1 MGCSLFCAFTLVNLS
16 TSEHHQCL
24 VVSTA
29 MRFVLLLTVLSTC
42 AMLRG
47 QVAIGGKQFVR
58 SMAEAGTK
66 GEWVLYEK
74 GAPQNEGT
82 RRWLTKRVLVE
93 LHPGKAAADLR
104 GLAGIV
110 KAEARGKYAIVEF
123 AGSADAALAGA
134 KTLQKQPGVRFAEP
148 MLARQLFGKAVPNDP
163 FFAYNAANAGYQWHL
178 QNTGQNGGTAGVD
191 VNVVP
196 AWDAYKGTG
205 IRIGIVD
212 DGLEVT
218 HPDLV
223 ANVDTTNDRDFN
235 GLDDDPSPGE
245 KNFHGTACAGVAAAR
260 GNNGLG
266 VSGSA
271 PEATIVGLKLI
282 AAPTTDAD
290 EADAFAFKKDI
301 IHIKSNSW
309 GPYDSAY
316 GQGGPGPLSLAAMQD
331 AVTNGRGGKG
341 TIFLWAAGNGN
352 YSGDD
357 SNYDG
362 WANSPLAIAVSAINE
377 KGRPSYYS
385 EPGSNILVCAPSS
398 AGNQGITT
406 TDITSANGYN
416 EDGGT
421 VEHPD
426 FTNFDYTNGFGGTS
440 SSTPTVAGVVALML
454 QANPNLT
461 CRDVQEILV
470 RTAVK
475 NDEFDGDWVQNGAG
489 FHFNLRYGAGLVNAQ
504 TATATAATWTN
515 VAPLQTKT
523 YTQTA
528 LAQPIPDFDTTG
540 TSRTFTVPLVDNLRL
555 EHVTVHIKATHPYV
569 GNLEFL
575 LTSPSGVKSRLA
587 RARFNDNSANLDW
600 TFMSTHF
607 WGERSHGDWKL
618 EVFDRMVDHA
628 GTLDEVT
635 ITFHGTSTSSALPLP
650 VLTSSW
656 IIVGREDWN
665 TDHQLTASNFPTGY
679 ALGRYFFSGLP
690 TGWTFDT
697 ATNRITG
704 IPTEVGLTDGY
715 QDVTNATGTSS
726 EYTYFYVL
734 GADTTLS
741 TAVEQPTTKKIIP
754 FGFGDPMRQT
764 SVTHDGVDAIET
776 AIVGDEEYSGIE
788 FTVNGPARLAFQWK
802 VSSEKNFDYMILS
815 IDGYVKDYITGEKD
829 WTESITDLDS
839 GPHNVDIYYFK
850 DEATAKGQD
859 KGWIDEISITATT
872 TPPVITPATVNVWK
886 DTYFRHA
893 IEATHAPTSF
903 SADGLPTG
911 LSLHAATGLIYGSV
925 ATLGTYPVTVHA
937 TNSLGTSTETITI
950 QVGTIEQGLAEVLDA
965 PSQTI
970 TSSGDLPWVPQQLYA
985 RDGEDGARS
994 GAIGHNQSSSMSTQ
1008 VTGPCKITFYWG
1020 VSSEEDYDF
1029 LRFYID
1035 DVEQEAISGELGWT
1049 RKSFLIASG
1058 THTLRWTYSKDEAT
1072 ESGLDSGF
1080 VDSFAI
1086 HHDNDGDGIHSD
1098 IETWFGT
1105 SDSSPTSQPA
1115 FALNRGSSTTLQ
1127 FPTVSGNDYRVE
1139 YSDDLKKWTPVII
1152 TATGASTTWTDLN
1165 AANKTKRFYRVVIP

>member
-1 MGCSLFCAFTLVNLS
+1 
-16 TSEHHQCL
+16 
-24 VVSTA
+24 
-29 MRFVLLLTVLSTC
+29 MRFALLLTFLSTC
-42 AMLRG
+42 VVLRG
-47 QVAIGGKQFVR
+47 QVAIGGKPFVR
-58 SMAEAGTK
+58 SVAEAGPK

-82 RRWLTKRVLVE
+82 RRWLTQRVLVE
-93 LHPGKAAADLR
+93 LQPGKAAVDLR
-104 GLAGIV
+104 GLAGVV
-110 KAEARGKYAIVEF
+110 KAEARGKYAAVEF
-123 AGSADAALAGA
+123 AGNADAALAGA
-134 KTLQKQPGVRFAEP
+134 KTLQKQPGVRSAEP
-148 MLARQLFGKAVPNDP
+148 MLARQLFGKWVPNDP

-178 QNTGQNGGTAGVD
+178 LNTGQNGGTAGVD
-191 VNVVP
+191 VKVVP
-196 AWDAYKGTG
+196 AWDSYKGTG

-212 DGLEVT
+212 DGLQLA
-218 HPDLV
+218 HPDLI
-223 ANVDTTNDRDFN
+223 ANVDTVNDRDFN

-245 KNFHGTACAGVAAAR
+245 KDFHGTACAGVAAAR

-266 VSGSA
+266 VTGSA

-290 EADAFAFKKDI
+290 EADAFGFKQDI

-316 GQGGPGPLSLAAMQD
+316 GQGGPGPLSLAAMQN
-331 AVTNGRGGKG
+331 AVTTGRGGKG

-352 YSGDD
+352 GSGDD

-362 WANSPLAIAVSAINE
+362 WANSPFAIAVSAINE
-377 KGRPSYYS
+377 KGRASYYS
-385 EPGSNILVCAPSS
+385 EPGANILVCAPSS
-398 AGNQGITT
+398 SGNAGITT
-406 TDITSANGYN
+406 TDITGANGYN
-416 EDGGT
+416 ENSGT
-421 VEHPD
+421 VERPD
-426 FTNFDYTNGFGGTS
+426 FSNLDYTNGFGGTS

-461 CRDVQEILV
+461 YRDVQEILV

-475 NDEFDGDWVQNGAG
+475 NDSFDGDWVQNGAG
-489 FHFNLRYGAGLVNAQ
+489 FHFNVSYGAGLVNAQ
-504 TATATAATWTN
+504 TATAMAATWTS

-528 LAQPIPDFDTTG
+528 LAQPIPDFDTDG
-540 TSRTFTVPLVDNLRL
+540 TSRTFSVPLADNLRL
-555 EHVTVHIKATHPYV
+555 EHVTVRIKATHAYV
-569 GNLEFL
+569 GNLEFR

-618 EVFDRMVDHA
+618 EVLDRMVGHA

-635 ITFHGTSTSSALPLP
+635 ITFHGTATPSELPLP

-665 TDHQLTASNFPTGY
+665 TDHQLTASNFATSYDVGWYWPYT
-679 ALGRYFFSGLP
+679 GLP
-690 TGWTFDT
+690 TGWTFNPIT
-697 ATNRITG
+697 KRITG
-704 IPTEVGLTDGY
+704 TPTATGRVDGY

-726 EYTYFYVL
+726 ESTIFFVL
-734 GADTTLS
+734 GADSALS
-741 TAVEQPTTKKIIP
+741 TAVEQPTTQKIIP
-754 FGFGDPMRQT
+754 FGFRDPVRQT
-764 SVTHDGVDAIET
+764 SISHDGVDAIET
-776 AIVGDEEYSGIE
+776 ATVGDEEYSGIE

-802 VSSEKNFDYMILS
+802 VSSEKNFDYLVLS
-815 IDGYVKDYITGEKD
+815 VDGYVKDYITGEKD
-829 WTESITDLDS
+829 WTESITDVGS
-839 GPHNVDIYYFK
+839 GPHNIDIYYFK

-859 KGWIDEISITATT
+859 KGWVDAITITSTT

-886 DTYFRHA
+886 NTYFRHA
-893 IEATHAPTSF
+893 IEATNAPTSF
-903 SADGLPTG
+903 SALNLPTG
-911 LSLHAATGLIYGSV
+911 LSLHAATGLIYGTV
-925 ATLGTYPVTVHA
+925 ATLGTYPVTVSA

-970 TSSGDLPWVPQQLYA
+970 TSSVDPRDPPWVPQQLYA

-994 GAIGHNQSSSMSTQ
+994 GAIAHNQSSSMSTQ
-1008 VTGPCKITFYWG
+1008 VTGPCKVTFYWG

-1080 VDSFAI
+1080 VDTFAI

-1105 SDSSPTSQPA
+1105 SDSSATSLPV
-1115 FALNRGSSTTLQ
+1115 FAMNRGASTTIQ
-1127 FPTVSGNDYRVE
+1127 FPTISGNDYRVE
-1139 YSDDLKKWTPVII
+1139 YSDDLKKWTPVIV
-1152 TATGASTTWTDLN
+1152 TATGSSTTWTDLN
-1165 AANKTKRFYRVVIP
+1165 AVSKTKRFYRVVIP